1 MSVSHFVLSSV
12 CIGFANTCIEWF
24 IIGFVFHKFQAVTPQ
39 TWRAESNRSY
49 MYSTLLSFLF
59 GALFTFFYWK
69 IGSHYV
75 LRGNVWSN
83 IKLGIICFA
92 CFSFILEIGNAIYIN
107 YDNKFVAGKLIAL
120 CLSYVAA
127 AIIAGL
133 FYWR

>member
-1 MSVSHFVLSSV
+1 MSVSHFVLSAV

-24 IIGFVFHKFQAVTPQ
+24 IIGFLFHKFQAVTPQ

-59 GALFTFFYWK
+59 GALFTFFYLK

-92 CFSFILEIGNAIYIN
+92 CFSFILEIGN
-107 YDNKFVAGKLIAL
+107 
-120 CLSYVAA
+120 
-127 AIIAGL
+127 
-133 FYWR
+133 